1 MAEEKHYT
9 GPEKAAIFLMS
20 LGEEG
25 AAKIMAE
32 MEEREIQ
39 SIGNYM
45 STIGEVELYTVDE
58 VTREFYGNM
67 RGGGGGGLG
76 ISGLDF
82 LRTTLMRALDPAK
95 ATEILNNITTPGED
109 LGGGLDTVRM
119 LEPKVIAIFLANE
132 HPQTAAIVLAHL
144 ETAVAG
150 ATLRELPE
158 DSRMEIIYR
167 LATLERVSPQVL
179 RELDQ
184 ALQSEFRSSGAV
196 SGSKMGGVETASQ
209 IMGTIGRATESS
221 ILTAMDE
228 VDPDLANEI
237 RNLRFTYE
245 DILKIDDHG
254 VQLMLKEISQED
266 LLVSLKTASDELKE
280 KIFSNM
286 SERASTMLMEDLEAL
301 GLTKISDVERAQQK
315 LVAAVKRLEDDGRVV
330 VGGGGEELV

>member
-1 MAEEKHYT
+1 MAEEKQYT

-25 AAKIMAE
+25 AAKILAE

-45 STIGEVELYTVDE
+45 SAIGEVEMSTIDE
-58 VTREFYGNM
+58 VSREFYQGM
-67 RGGGGGGLG
+67 AIGGGGLG

-82 LRTTLMRALDPAK
+82 LRTTLMRVLEPAK

-119 LEPKVIAIFLANE
+119 LEPKVIALFLANE

-150 ATLRELPE
+150 ATLREMPE
-158 DSRMEIIYR
+158 ESRMEVVFR

-196 SGSKMGGVETASQ
+196 SGSKMGGIEAASQ
-209 IMGTIGRATESS
+209 IMGTIDRATESS

-237 RNLRFTYE
+237 RNLRFIYE

-254 VQLMLKEISQED
+254 IQMMLKEITQED
-266 LLVSLKTASDELKE
+266 LLISLKTASDELKE

-286 SERASTMLMEDLEAL
+286 SERASTMLKEDLEAM
-301 GLTKISDVERAQQK
+301 GLTKITEVERSQQK
-315 LVAAVKRLEDDGRVV
+315 IVSVIKRLEDEGRIII
-330 VGGGGEELV
+330 GGGGEELV

>member
-1 MAEEKHYT
+1 
-9 GPEKAAIFLMS
+9 MS

-25 AAKIMAE
+25 ASKILAE
-32 MEEREIQ
+32 MQEREIQ

-45 STIGEVELYTVDE
+45 SAMGDVELSTVDE
-58 VTREFYGNM
+58 VSREFYNNM
-67 RGGGGGGLG
+67 ATGVGGLG

-82 LRTTLMRALDPAK
+82 LKTTLMRALDPAK

-119 LEPKVIAIFLANE
+119 LDPKVVANFLSNE

-144 ETAVAG
+144 DTGMAAT
-150 ATLRELPE
+150 TLREMPE
-158 DSRMEIIYR
+158 ESRMEIVYR

-179 RELDQ
+179 RDLDE
-184 ALQSEFRSSGAV
+184 ALQFEFRTSGAV
-196 SGSKMGGVETASQ
+196 SGSKMGGVESAAE
-209 IMGTIGRATESS
+209 IMGTIDRATETS

-228 VDPDLANEI
+228 VDPDLANDI
-237 RNLRFTYE
+237 RNLLFTYE

-254 VQLMLKEISQED
+254 VQMILKEISQED
-266 LLVSLKTASDELKE
+266 LLISLKTASDELKD

-286 SERASTMLMEDLEAL
+286 SERASTMLKEDLEAL
-301 GLTKISDVERAQQK
+301 GLTKITEVERSQQK
-315 LVAAVKRLEDDGRVV
+315 IVSIVKRLEEEGRLV

>member
-1 MAEEKHYT
+1 
-9 GPEKAAIFLMS
+9 MS

-25 AAKIMAE
+25 AAKILAE

-45 STIGEVELYTVDE
+45 STLGEVELSAVDE
-58 VTREFYGNM
+58 VSRDFYKGM
-67 RGGGGGGLG
+67 AVGGGGLG

-82 LRTTLMRALDPAK
+82 LKTTLMRALDPAK

-119 LEPKVIAIFLANE
+119 LEPKVIALFLANE

-150 ATLRELPE
+150 ATLREMPE
-158 DSRMEIIYR
+158 ESRMEVVFR
-167 LATLERVSPQVL
+167 LATLERVSPQIL

-196 SGSKMGGVETASQ
+196 SGSKMGGVEAASQ
-209 IMGTIGRATESS
+209 IMGTVDRATESS

-245 DILKIDDHG
+245 DIQKIDDHG
-254 VQLMLKEISQED
+254 VQMMLKEISQED
-266 LLVSLKTASDELKE
+266 LLISLKTASEELKE
-280 KIFSNM
+280 KIFTNM
-286 SERASTMLMEDLEAL
+286 SERASTMLKEDLEAM
-301 GLTKISDVERAQQK
+301 GLTKVTEVERSQQK
-315 LVAAVKRLEDDGRVV
+315 IVSVIKRLEDEGRIV

>member
-1 MAEEKHYT
+1 MAEEKQYT

-25 AAKIMAE
+25 AAKILAE

-45 STIGEVELYTVDE
+45 SAIGEVEMSTIDE
-58 VTREFYGNM
+58 VSHEFYKGM
-67 RGGGGGGLG
+67 AVGGGGLG

-82 LRTTLMRALDPAK
+82 LRTTLMRVLDPAK

-119 LEPKVIAIFLANE
+119 LEPKVIALFLANE

-144 ETAVAG
+144 ETGVAG
-150 ATLRELPE
+150 AALREMPE
-158 DSRMEIIYR
+158 ESRMEVVFR

-196 SGSKMGGVETASQ
+196 SGSKMGGIEAASQ
-209 IMGTIGRATESS
+209 IMGTIDRATESS

-237 RNLRFTYE
+237 RNLRFIYE

-254 VQLMLKEISQED
+254 VQMMLKEITQED
-266 LLVSLKTASDELKE
+266 LLISLKTASDELKD
-280 KIFSNM
+280 KIFTNM
-286 SERASTMLMEDLEAL
+286 SERASTMLKEDLEAM
-301 GLTKISDVERAQQK
+301 GLTKITEVERSQQK
-315 LVAAVKRLEDDGRVV
+315 IVSVIKRLEDEGRIII
-330 VGGGGEELV
+330 GGGGEELV

>member
-1 MAEEKHYT
+1 
-9 GPEKAAIFLMS
+9 MS
-20 LGEEG
+20 LGQEG
-25 AAKIMAE
+25 AAKILAE

-45 STIGEVELYTVDE
+45 STIGEVELSSVDE
-58 VTREFYGNM
+58 VTREFYSNLGK
-67 RGGGGGGLG
+67 GGGGLG

-82 LRTTLMRALDPAK
+82 LKSTLMRALDPAK
-95 ATEILNNITTPGED
+95 ATEIMNNITTPGED

-119 LEPKVIAIFLANE
+119 LEPKVIALFLTNE

-144 ETAVAG
+144 ETAIAG

-158 DSRMEIIYR
+158 EMRMEIVYR

-196 SGSKMGGVETASQ
+196 SGSKMGGVETVAQ
-209 IMGTIGRATESS
+209 IMGTIDRATETS

-237 RNLRFTYE
+237 RNLRFTFE

-254 VQLMLKEISQED
+254 VQMMLKEISQED
-266 LLVSLKTASDELKE
+266 LLISLKTASDELKD

-286 SERASTMLMEDLEAL
+286 SERASTMLKEDLEAM
-301 GLTKISDVERAQQK
+301 GLTKVTEVERSQQK
-315 LVAAVKRLEDDGRVV
+315 IVSVVKRLEEEGRIV

>member
-1 MAEEKHYT
+1 
-9 GPEKAAIFLMS
+9 MS

-45 STIGEVELYTVDE
+45 STIGEVELSAVDAI
-58 VTREFYGNM
+58 THEFHKNIA
-67 RGGGGGGLG
+67 GGGGGLG

-144 ETAVAG
+144 ETSVAG
-150 ATLRELPE
+150 ATLREMPE
-158 DSRMEIIYR
+158 DSRMEIVYR

-196 SGSKMGGVETASQ
+196 SGSKMGGLEAAAQ
-209 IMGTIGRATESS
+209 IMGTIDRATESS

-237 RNLRFTYE
+237 RNLRFTFE

-254 VQLMLKEISQED
+254 IQMMLKEIRQED

-286 SERASTMLMEDLEAL
+286 SERASTMLLEDLEAL

-315 LVAAVKRLEDDGRVV
+315 LVGAVKHLEDEGRIV

>member
-1 MAEEKHYT
+1 MADEKKYT
-9 GPEKAAIFLMS
+9 GPEKTAIFLMS

-32 MEEREIQ
+32 MQEREIQ

-45 STIGEVELYTVDE
+45 SAIGEVELSAVDE
-58 VTREFYGNM
+58 ISREFYSNM
-67 RGGGGGGLG
+67 GTGGGGLG

-82 LRTTLMRALDPAK
+82 LKTTLMRALDPAK

-119 LEPKVIAIFLANE
+119 LEPKVVAIFLSNE

-144 ETAVAG
+144 ETAMAG
-150 ATLRELPE
+150 ATLREMPE
-158 DSRMEIIYR
+158 EMRMEIVYR

-179 RELDQ
+179 RDLDE

-196 SGSKMGGVETASQ
+196 SGSKMGGVETAAQ
-209 IMGTIGRATESS
+209 IMGIIDHATESS

-254 VQLMLKEISQED
+254 VQMMLREISQED
-266 LLVSLKTASDELKE
+266 LLVSLKTASDELKD

-286 SERASTMLMEDLEAL
+286 SERASTMLKEDLEAL
-301 GLTKISDVERAQQK
+301 GLTKITEVERAQQK
-315 LVAAVKRLEDDGRVV
+315 IVSAVKRLEEDGRLV

>member
-1 MAEEKHYT
+1 MAEQRKYT

-25 AAKIMAE
+25 AAKILAE
-32 MEEREIQ
+32 MQEREIQ

-45 STIGEVELYTVDE
+45 SAMGEVELATVDE
-58 VTREFYGNM
+58 VSREFYDNM
-67 RGGGGGGLG
+67 GVGGGGLG

-82 LRTTLMRALDPAK
+82 LKSTLMRALDPAK

-119 LEPKVIAIFLANE
+119 LEPKVVAIFLSNE

-144 ETAVAG
+144 ETGMAG
-150 ATLRELPE
+150 STLREMPE
-158 DSRMEIIYR
+158 EMRMEVVYR

-179 RELDQ
+179 RDLDE

-196 SGSKMGGVETASQ
+196 SGSKMGGVEAAAE
-209 IMGTIGRATESS
+209 IMGTIDRATETS

-228 VDPDLANEI
+228 VDPDLANDI

-245 DILKIDDHG
+245 DILKVDDHG
-254 VQLMLKEISQED
+254 VQMILKEISQED
-266 LLVSLKTASDELKE
+266 LLISLKTGSDELKD

-286 SERASTMLMEDLEAL
+286 SERASTMLKEDLEAL
-301 GLTKISDVERAQQK
+301 GLTKITEVERSQQK
-315 LVAAVKRLEDDGRVV
+315 IVSVVKRLEEEGRLV

>member
-1 MAEEKHYT
+1 MAEEKKYT

-25 AAKIMAE
+25 AAKILAE

-45 STIGEVELYTVDE
+45 STLGEVELDTVDE
-58 VTREFYGNM
+58 VSREFYKGLAV
-67 RGGGGGGLG
+67 GGGGLG

-82 LRTTLMRALDPAK
+82 LKTTLMRALDPAK

-119 LEPKVIAIFLANE
+119 LEPKVIALFLANE

-150 ATLRELPE
+150 AALREMPE
-158 DSRMEIIYR
+158 ESRMEVVYR

-196 SGSKMGGVETASQ
+196 SGSKMGGVEAAST
-209 IMGTIGRATESS
+209 IMGTIDRATESS

-237 RNLRFTYE
+237 RNLRFTFE

-254 VQLMLKEISQED
+254 VQMMLKEISQED
-266 LLVSLKTASDELKE
+266 LLISLKTASDELKD

-286 SERASTMLMEDLEAL
+286 SDRASTMLKEDLEAM
-301 GLTKISDVERAQQK
+301 GLTKVTEVERSQQK
-315 LVAAVKRLEDDGRVV
+315 IVSVIKRLEDDGRIV

>member
-1 MAEEKHYT
+1 
-9 GPEKAAIFLMS
+9 MS

-25 AAKIMAE
+25 ASKILAE
-32 MEEREIQ
+32 MQEREIQ

-45 STIGEVELYTVDE
+45 SAMGDVELSTVDD
-58 VTREFYGNM
+58 VSREFYNNM
-67 RGGGGGGLG
+67 ATGVGGLG

-82 LRTTLMRALDPAK
+82 LKTTLMRALDPAK

-119 LEPKVIAIFLANE
+119 LEPKVVANFLSNE

-144 ETAVAG
+144 DTGMAAT
-150 ATLRELPE
+150 TLREMPE
-158 DSRMEIIYR
+158 ESRMEIVYR

-179 RELDQ
+179 RDLDE
-184 ALQSEFRSSGAV
+184 ALQFEFRTSGAV
-196 SGSKMGGVETASQ
+196 SGSKMGGVESAAE
-209 IMGTIGRATESS
+209 IMGTIDRATETS

-228 VDPDLANEI
+228 VDPDLANDI
-237 RNLRFTYE
+237 RNLLFTYE

-254 VQLMLKEISQED
+254 VQMILKEISQED
-266 LLVSLKTASDELKE
+266 LLISLKTASDELKD

-286 SERASTMLMEDLEAL
+286 SERASTMLKEDLEAL
-301 GLTKISDVERAQQK
+301 GLTKITEVERSQQK
-315 LVAAVKRLEDDGRVV
+315 IVSIVKRLEEEGRLV

>member
-1 MAEEKHYT
+1 MAEERKYT

-25 AAKIMAE
+25 AAKILAE
-32 MEEREIQ
+32 MQEREIQ

-45 STIGEVELYTVDE
+45 SAMGDVELSTVDE
-58 VTREFYGNM
+58 VSRDFHSNM
-67 RGGGGGGLG
+67 TAGGGGLG

-82 LRTTLMRALDPAK
+82 LKTTLMRALDPAK

-119 LEPKVIAIFLANE
+119 LDPKVVANFLSNE

-144 ETAVAG
+144 ETGMAG
-150 ATLRELPE
+150 TTLREMPE
-158 DSRMEIIYR
+158 ETRMEIVYR

-179 RELDQ
+179 RDLDE

-196 SGSKMGGVETASQ
+196 SGSKMGGVEAAAE
-209 IMGTIGRATESS
+209 IMGTIDRATETS

-228 VDPDLANEI
+228 VDPDLANDI

-245 DILKIDDHG
+245 DILKVDDHG
-254 VQLMLKEISQED
+254 VQMILKEISQED
-266 LLVSLKTASDELKE
+266 LLISLKTGSDELKD

-286 SERASTMLMEDLEAL
+286 SERASSMLKEDLEAM
-301 GLTKISDVERAQQK
+301 GLTKITEVERAQQK
-315 LVAAVKRLEDDGRVV
+315 IVSVVKRLEEEGRLV

>member
-1 MAEEKHYT
+1 
-9 GPEKAAIFLMS
+9 MS

-25 AAKIMAE
+25 AAKILAE

-45 STIGEVELYTVDE
+45 SSLGEVELDTVDQ
-58 VTREFYGNM
+58 VSRDFFKGM
-67 RGGGGGGLG
+67 AVGGGGLG

-82 LRTTLMRALDPAK
+82 LRTTLMRALDPSK
-95 ATEILNNITTPGED
+95 ATEILNNITAPGED

-119 LEPKVIAIFLANE
+119 LEPKVIALFLANE

-150 ATLRELPE
+150 AALREMPE
-158 DSRMEIIYR
+158 DSRMEVVYR

-196 SGSKMGGVETASQ
+196 SGSKMGGVESASL
-209 IMGTIGRATESS
+209 IMGTIDRATESS
-221 ILTAMDE
+221 ILSAMDE

-245 DILKIDDHG
+245 DIRKIDDHG
-254 VQLMLKEISQED
+254 VQMMLKEISQED
-266 LLVSLKTASDELKE
+266 LLISLKTGSDELKE

-286 SERASTMLMEDLEAL
+286 SERASTMLKEDLEAM
-301 GLTKISDVERAQQK
+301 GLTKVTEVERSQQK
-315 LVAAVKRLEDDGRVV
+315 IVSVIKRLEDEGRIV

>member
-1 MAEEKHYT
+1 MAEERKYT

-25 AAKIMAE
+25 AAKILAE

-45 STIGEVELYTVDE
+45 STIGEVDITTVDE
-58 VTREFYGNM
+58 VSREFYKGM
-67 RGGGGGGLG
+67 AVGGGGLG

-82 LRTTLMRALDPAK
+82 LKTTLMRALDPAK
-95 ATEILNNITTPGED
+95 ATEILNNITAPGED

-119 LEPKVIAIFLANE
+119 LEPKVIALFLANE

-150 ATLRELPE
+150 ATLKEMPDE
-158 DSRMEIIYR
+158 TRMEVVYR
-167 LATLERVSPQVL
+167 LATLERVSPHVL

-184 ALQSEFRSSGAV
+184 ALQSEFRTSGAV
-196 SGSKMGGVETASQ
+196 SGSKMGGVEAVSQ
-209 IMGTIGRATESS
+209 IMGTIDRATESS

-254 VQLMLKEISQED
+254 VQMMLKEISQED
-266 LLVSLKTASDELKE
+266 LLISLKTASEELVE

-286 SERASTMLMEDLEAL
+286 SERASTMLREDLEAM
-301 GLTKISDVERAQQK
+301 GLTKISEVERSQQK
-315 LVAAVKRLEDDGRVV
+315 IVSVVKRLEEEGRII

>member
-1 MAEEKHYT
+1 MAEDKKYT

-25 AAKIMAE
+25 AAKILAE

-45 STIGEVELYTVDE
+45 STLGEVELSAVDE
-58 VTREFYGNM
+58 VSRDFYKGM
-67 RGGGGGGLG
+67 AVGGGGLG

-82 LRTTLMRALDPAK
+82 LKTTLMRALDPAK

-119 LEPKVIAIFLANE
+119 LEPKVIALFLANE

-150 ATLRELPE
+150 ATLREMPE
-158 DSRMEIIYR
+158 ESRMEVVFR
-167 LATLERVSPQVL
+167 LATLERVSPQIL

-196 SGSKMGGVETASQ
+196 SGSKMGGVEAASQ
-209 IMGTIGRATESS
+209 IMGTVDRATESS

-245 DILKIDDHG
+245 DIQKIDDHG
-254 VQLMLKEISQED
+254 VQMMLKEISQED
-266 LLVSLKTASDELKE
+266 LLISLKTASEELKE
-280 KIFSNM
+280 KIFTNM
-286 SERASTMLMEDLEAL
+286 SERASTMLKEDLEAM
-301 GLTKISDVERAQQK
+301 GLTKVTEVERSQQK
-315 LVAAVKRLEDDGRVV
+315 IVSVIKRLEDEGRIV

>member
-1 MAEEKHYT
+1 
-9 GPEKAAIFLMS
+9 MS

-25 AAKIMAE
+25 AAKILAE
-32 MEEREIQ
+32 MEDREIQ

-45 STIGEVELYTVDE
+45 SAIGEVEMTTVDE
-58 VTREFYGNM
+58 VSHEFYKSM
-67 RGGGGGGLG
+67 AVGGGGLG

-82 LRTTLMRALDPAK
+82 LKTTLMRALDPAK
-95 ATEILNNITTPGED
+95 ATEILNNITAPGED

-119 LEPKVIAIFLANE
+119 LEPKVIALFLANE

-150 ATLRELPE
+150 ATLREMPE
-158 DSRMEIIYR
+158 ESRMEVVFR

-196 SGSKMGGVETASQ
+196 SGSKMGGVEAASQ
-209 IMGTIGRATESS
+209 IMGTIDRATESS

-254 VQLMLKEISQED
+254 VQLMLREITQED
-266 LLVSLKTASDELKE
+266 LLISLKTASEELID

-286 SERASTMLMEDLEAL
+286 SERASTMLKEDLEAM
-301 GLTKISDVERAQQK
+301 GLTKITEVERSQQK
-315 LVAAVKRLEDDGRVV
+315 IVSIVKRLEEEGRII

>member
-1 MAEEKHYT
+1 
-9 GPEKAAIFLMS
+9 MS

-25 AAKIMAE
+25 ASKILAE
-32 MEEREIQ
+32 MQEREIQ

-45 STIGEVELYTVDE
+45 SAMGEVELSTVDQ
-58 VTREFYGNM
+58 VSREFYNSM
-67 RGGGGGGLG
+67 AAGGGGLG

-82 LRTTLMRALDPAK
+82 LKTTLMRALDPAK

-119 LEPKVIAIFLANE
+119 LEPKVVANFLSNE

-144 ETAVAG
+144 ETGMAAT
-150 ATLRELPE
+150 TLREMPE
-158 DSRMEIIYR
+158 ESRMEIVYR

-179 RELDQ
+179 RELDE

-196 SGSKMGGVETASQ
+196 SGSKMGGVEAAAE
-209 IMGTIGRATESS
+209 IMGTIDRATETS

-228 VDPDLANEI
+228 VDPDLANDI
-237 RNLRFTYE
+237 RNLLFTYE

-254 VQLMLKEISQED
+254 VQLILKEISQED
-266 LLVSLKTASDELKE
+266 LLISLKTASDELTD

-286 SERASTMLMEDLEAL
+286 SERASTMLKEDLEAL
-301 GLTKISDVERAQQK
+301 GLTKITEVERAQQK
-315 LVAAVKRLEDDGRVV
+315 IVSIVKRLEEEGRLV

>member
-1 MAEEKHYT
+1 
-9 GPEKAAIFLMS
+9 MS

-25 AAKIMAE
+25 AAKILAE

-45 STIGEVELYTVDE
+45 STIGEVEMTTIDE
-58 VTREFYGNM
+58 VSREFYKGM
-67 RGGGGGGLG
+67 AVGGGGLG

-82 LRTTLMRALDPAK
+82 LKTTLMRALDPAK

-119 LEPKVIAIFLANE
+119 LEPKVIALFLANE

-150 ATLRELPE
+150 ATLREMPE
-158 DSRMEIIYR
+158 ESRMEIVFR

-196 SGSKMGGVETASQ
+196 SGSKMGGVEAASL
-209 IMGTIGRATESS
+209 IMGTIDRATESS

-245 DILKIDDHG
+245 DIQKIDDHG
-254 VQLMLKEISQED
+254 VQMMLKEISQED
-266 LLVSLKTASDELKE
+266 LLISLKTASEDLKE
-280 KIFSNM
+280 KIFTNM
-286 SERASTMLMEDLEAL
+286 SERASTMLKEDLEAM
-301 GLTKISDVERAQQK
+301 GLTKVTEVERSQQK
-315 LVAAVKRLEDDGRVV
+315 IVSVIKRLEDEGRIV

>member
-1 MAEEKHYT
+1 
-9 GPEKAAIFLMS
+9 MS

-25 AAKIMAE
+25 ASKILAE
-32 MEEREIQ
+32 MQEREIQ

-45 STIGEVELYTVDE
+45 SAMGDVELSTVDE
-58 VTREFYGNM
+58 VSREFYNNM
-67 RGGGGGGLG
+67 ATGVGGLG

-82 LRTTLMRALDPAK
+82 LKTTLMRALDPAK

-119 LEPKVIAIFLANE
+119 LDPKVVANFLSNE

-144 ETAVAG
+144 DTGMAAT
-150 ATLRELPE
+150 TLREMPE
-158 DSRMEIIYR
+158 ESRMEIVYR

-179 RELDQ
+179 RDLDE
-184 ALQSEFRSSGAV
+184 ALQFEFRTSGAV
-196 SGSKMGGVETASQ
+196 SGSKMGGVESAAE
-209 IMGTIGRATESS
+209 IMGNIDRATETS

-228 VDPDLANEI
+228 VDPDLANDI
-237 RNLRFTYE
+237 RNLLFTYE

-254 VQLMLKEISQED
+254 VQMILKEISQED
-266 LLVSLKTASDELKE
+266 LLISLKTASDELKG

-286 SERASTMLMEDLEAL
+286 SERASSMLKEDLEAL
-301 GLTKISDVERAQQK
+301 GLTKITEVERSQQK
-315 LVAAVKRLEDDGRVV
+315 IVSIVKRLEEEGRVV

>member
-1 MAEEKHYT
+1 
-9 GPEKAAIFLMS
+9 MS
-20 LGEEG
+20 LGEDG

-39 SIGNYM
+39 SVGNYM
-45 STIGEVELYTVDE
+45 STIGEVELSTVDS
-58 VTREFYGNM
+58 VTREFYGNIS
-67 RGGGGGGLG
+67 GGGGGLG

-119 LEPKVIAIFLANE
+119 LEPKVIAIFLTNE

-144 ETAVAG
+144 DPAVAG
-150 ATLRELPE
+150 ATLREMPD
-158 DSRMEIIYR
+158 DSRMEIVFR

-184 ALQSEFRSSGAV
+184 ALQSEFRTSGAV
-196 SGSKMGGVETASQ
+196 SGSKMGGVEAAAE
-209 IMGTIGRATESS
+209 IIGNVDRTTESS

-237 RNLRFTYE
+237 RNLRFTFE
-245 DILKIDDHG
+245 DILKIDDSG
-254 VQLMLKEISQED
+254 IQILLQDITQED
-266 LLVSLKTASDELKE
+266 LLVSLKTASDELKN
-280 KIFSNM
+280 KLFSNM
-286 SERASTMLMEDLEAL
+286 TERASTMLTEDLDAL
-301 GLTKISDVERAQQK
+301 GLTKITEVERAQQK
-315 LVAAVKRLEDDGRVV
+315 IVASVKRLEEDGRIV
-330 VGGGGEELV
+330 VGSAGEELV

>member
-1 MAEEKHYT
+1 
-9 GPEKAAIFLMS
+9 MS

-25 AAKIMAE
+25 AAKILAE

-45 STIGEVELYTVDE
+45 STLGEVELSAVDE
-58 VTREFYGNM
+58 VSHDFYKGM
-67 RGGGGGGLG
+67 AVGGGGLG

-82 LRTTLMRALDPAK
+82 LKTTLMRALDPAK

-119 LEPKVIAIFLANE
+119 LEPKVIALFLANE

-150 ATLRELPE
+150 ATLREMPE
-158 DSRMEIIYR
+158 ESRMEVVFR
-167 LATLERVSPQVL
+167 LATLERVSPQIL

-196 SGSKMGGVETASQ
+196 SGSKMGGVEAASQ
-209 IMGTIGRATESS
+209 IMGTVDRATESS

-245 DILKIDDHG
+245 DIQKIDDHG
-254 VQLMLKEISQED
+254 VQMMLKEISQED
-266 LLVSLKTASDELKE
+266 LLISLKTASEELKE
-280 KIFSNM
+280 KIFTNM
-286 SERASTMLMEDLEAL
+286 SERASTMLKEDLEAM
-301 GLTKISDVERAQQK
+301 GLTKVTEVERSQQK
-315 LVAAVKRLEDDGRVV
+315 IVSVIKRLEDEGRIV

>member
-1 MAEEKHYT
+1 MAEEKKYT
-9 GPEKAAIFLMS
+9 SPEKAAIFLMS

-25 AAKIMAE
+25 AAKILAE

-45 STIGEVELYTVDE
+45 SAIGEVDITTVDE
-58 VTREFYGNM
+58 VSREFYKGM
-67 RGGGGGGLG
+67 AVGGGGLG

-82 LRTTLMRALDPAK
+82 LKTTLMRALDPNK

-119 LEPKVIAIFLANE
+119 LEPKVIALFLANE

-150 ATLRELPE
+150 AALREMPDEL
-158 DSRMEIIYR
+158 RMEVVFR

-179 RELDQ
+179 RDLDQ

-196 SGSKMGGVETASQ
+196 SGSQMGGVEAAAQ
-209 IMGTIGRATESS
+209 IMGAIDRATETS

-254 VQLMLKEISQED
+254 VQMMLKEISQED
-266 LLVSLKTASDELKE
+266 LLISLKTGSDELKE
-280 KIFSNM
+280 KIFSNL
-286 SERASTMLMEDLEAL
+286 SERASTMLKEDLEAM
-301 GLTKISDVERAQQK
+301 GLTKVSEVERSQQK
-315 LVAAVKRLEDDGRVV
+315 IVSIVKRLEEEGNIVV
-330 VGGGGEELV
+330 GGGEELV

>member
-1 MAEEKHYT
+1 MAEERKYT

-25 AAKIMAE
+25 AAKVLAE

-45 STIGEVELYTVDE
+45 STIGEVEITTVDE
-58 VTREFYGNM
+58 VSREFYKGM
-67 RGGGGGGLG
+67 AVGGGGLG

-82 LRTTLMRALDPAK
+82 LKTTLMRALDPAK
-95 ATEILNNITTPGED
+95 ATEILNNITAPGED

-119 LEPKVIAIFLANE
+119 LEPKVIALFLANE

-150 ATLRELPE
+150 ATLKEMP
-158 DSRMEIIYR
+158 DDTRMEVVYR
-167 LATLERVSPQVL
+167 LATLERVSPHVL

-184 ALQSEFRSSGAV
+184 ALQSEFRTSGAV
-196 SGSKMGGVETASQ
+196 SGSKMGGVEAASQ
-209 IMGTIGRATESS
+209 IMGTVDRATESS

-254 VQLMLKEISQED
+254 VQMMLKEISQED
-266 LLVSLKTASDELKE
+266 LLISLKTASEELVE

-286 SERASTMLMEDLEAL
+286 SERASTMLREDLEAM
-301 GLTKISDVERAQQK
+301 GLTKITEVERSQQK
-315 LVAAVKRLEDDGRVV
+315 IVSVVKRLEEEGRII

>member
-1 MAEEKHYT
+1 MAEEKKYT
-9 GPEKAAIFLMS
+9 GPERAAIFLMS

-32 MEEREIQ
+32 MEDREIQ

-45 STIGEVELYTVDE
+45 SAIGEVEMTTVDE
-58 VTREFYGNM
+58 VSREFYKNM
-67 RGGGGGGLG
+67 AVGGGGLG

-82 LRTTLMRALDPAK
+82 LKTTLMRALDPDK

-119 LEPKVIAIFLANE
+119 LEPKVIALFLANE

-144 ETAVAG
+144 ETSVAG
-150 ATLRELPE
+150 ATLREMPE
-158 DSRMEIIYR
+158 ESRMEVVFR

-196 SGSKMGGVETASQ
+196 SGSKMGGVEAASQ
-209 IMGTIGRATESS
+209 IMGTIDRATESS

-254 VQLMLKEISQED
+254 VQMMLKEITQED
-266 LLVSLKTASDELKE
+266 LLISLKTGSEELKE

-286 SERASTMLMEDLEAL
+286 SERASTMLKEDLEAM
-301 GLTKISDVERAQQK
+301 GLTKITDVERAQQK
-315 LVAAVKRLEDDGRVV
+315 IVSVVKRLEEEGRIV

>member
-1 MAEEKHYT
+1 MAEEKKYT

-25 AAKIMAE
+25 AAKILAE

-45 STIGEVELYTVDE
+45 STIGEVEMTTIDE
-58 VTREFYGNM
+58 VSREFYKGM
-67 RGGGGGGLG
+67 AVGGGGLG

-119 LEPKVIAIFLANE
+119 LEPKVIALFLANE

-144 ETAVAG
+144 ETSVAG
-150 ATLRELPE
+150 AALREMPE
-158 DSRMEIIYR
+158 ESRMEVVFR

-196 SGSKMGGVETASQ
+196 SGSQMGGVEAASL
-209 IMGTIGRATESS
+209 IMGTIDRATESS

-245 DILKIDDHG
+245 DIRKIDDHG
-254 VQLMLKEISQED
+254 VQMMLKEISQED
-266 LLVSLKTASDELKE
+266 LLISLKTASEELKE
-280 KIFSNM
+280 KIFTNM
-286 SERASTMLMEDLEAL
+286 SERASTMLKEDLEAM
-301 GLTKISDVERAQQK
+301 GLTKVTEVERSQQK
-315 LVAAVKRLEDDGRVV
+315 IVSVIKRLEDDGRIV

>member
-1 MAEEKHYT
+1 
-9 GPEKAAIFLMS
+9 MS

-25 AAKIMAE
+25 AAKILAE

-45 STIGEVELYTVDE
+45 SAIGEVEMTTIDE
-58 VTREFYGNM
+58 VSHEFYKNM
-67 RGGGGGGLG
+67 AVGGGGLG

-95 ATEILNNITTPGED
+95 ATEILNNITAPGED

-119 LEPKVIAIFLANE
+119 LEPKVIALFLTNE

-150 ATLRELPE
+150 AALREMPE
-158 DSRMEIIYR
+158 ESRMEVVFR

-196 SGSKMGGVETASQ
+196 SGSKMGGVEAAAQ
-209 IMGTIGRATESS
+209 IMGTIDRATESS

-254 VQLMLKEISQED
+254 VQMMLKEITQED
-266 LLVSLKTASDELKE
+266 LLISLKTGSEELKE

-286 SERASTMLMEDLEAL
+286 SERASSMLKEDLEAM
-301 GLTKISDVERAQQK
+301 GLTKITEVERSQQK
-315 LVAAVKRLEDDGRVV
+315 IVSVVKRLEEEGRIV
-330 VGGGGEELV
+330 VGGGGEDLV

>member
-1 MAEEKHYT
+1 MAEEKKYT

-25 AAKIMAE
+25 AAKILAE

-45 STIGEVELYTVDE
+45 STIGEVEMATIDE
-58 VTREFYGNM
+58 VSREFYKGM
-67 RGGGGGGLG
+67 AVGGGGLG

-82 LRTTLMRALDPAK
+82 LKTTLMRALDPAK
-95 ATEILNNITTPGED
+95 ATEILNNITAPGED

-119 LEPKVIAIFLANE
+119 LEPKVIALFLANE

-144 ETAVAG
+144 ETSVAG
-150 ATLRELPE
+150 AALREMPE
-158 DSRMEIIYR
+158 ESRMEVVFR

-196 SGSKMGGVETASQ
+196 SGSKMGGVEAASQ
-209 IMGTIGRATESS
+209 IMGTIDRATESS

-254 VQLMLKEISQED
+254 VQMMLKEISQED
-266 LLVSLKTASDELKE
+266 LLISLKTASEELTE

-286 SERASTMLMEDLEAL
+286 SERASTMLREDLEAM
-301 GLTKISDVERAQQK
+301 GLTKITEVERSQQK
-315 LVAAVKRLEDDGRVV
+315 IVSVVKRLEEEGRII

>member
-1 MAEEKHYT
+1 MAEERKYT

-25 AAKIMAE
+25 AAKVLAE

-45 STIGEVELYTVDE
+45 STIGEVDITTVDE
-58 VTREFYGNM
+58 VSREFYKGM
-67 RGGGGGGLG
+67 AVGGGGLG

-82 LRTTLMRALDPAK
+82 LKTTLMRALDPAK
-95 ATEILNNITTPGED
+95 ATEILNNITAPGED

-119 LEPKVIAIFLANE
+119 LEPKVIALFLANE

-150 ATLRELPE
+150 ATLKEMP
-158 DSRMEIIYR
+158 DDTRMEVVYR
-167 LATLERVSPQVL
+167 LATLERVSPHVL

-196 SGSKMGGVETASQ
+196 SGSKMGGVEAVSQ
-209 IMGTIGRATESS
+209 IMGTIDRATESS

-254 VQLMLKEISQED
+254 VQMMLKEISQED
-266 LLVSLKTASDELKE
+266 LLISLKTASEELVE

-286 SERASTMLMEDLEAL
+286 SERASTMLREDLEAM
-301 GLTKISDVERAQQK
+301 GLTKITEVERSQQK
-315 LVAAVKRLEDDGRVV
+315 IVSVVKRLEEEGRII